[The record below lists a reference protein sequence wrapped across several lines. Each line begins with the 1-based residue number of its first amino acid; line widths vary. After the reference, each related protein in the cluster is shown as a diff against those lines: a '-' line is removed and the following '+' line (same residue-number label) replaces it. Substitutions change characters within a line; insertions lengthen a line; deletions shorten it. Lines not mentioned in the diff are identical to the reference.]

1 MGAISDNKD
10 KNKFS
15 PDFPAFGADFGSVKS
30 TSNGSNDFEYGD
42 DSVAGEYD
50 VKESSVF
57 KYGAVATSEAIG
69 AYYGNVTPKESPKET
84 HSETRIDRYAKD
96 MVSEEDNIY
105 GYETVP
111 ETEDTLPATDAE
123 VHSSEIIEDEEPESQ
138 SAVYEENLFAGIDT
152 GYDAEPESEA
162 AEEPEYAPEQETE
175 QEVEQEPVEKY
186 ESQAYEPDLDYELF
200 ENPHENK
207 TSEDPILVSYEKTL
221 TEDPAIVNMNLAH
234 MHRESYQKVKMSSWS
249 AAICTVAFFGIASV
263 CGFAFYFD
271 QRKNSSKG
279 VSNVP
284 PTTMAE
290 VTTAAEESS
299 EAAAMPTPTP
309 EPTATPEPTV
319 TPSPE
324 PTETPAPTP
333 TVAPQKTQV
342 YWPVTKKATPT
353 PVATKENGTENGGS
367 SEGGTGTG
375 EGNDDVSNE
384 GGNNKDNEGGVKTDA
399 GNGSENGGNGQ
410 ENSGSGT
417 VDNNNSSQ
425 SDSSTSSSNSSE
437 GNNGSNGQK
446 DGADSN

>member
-1 MGAISDNKD
+1 MRTISDNKD

-15 PDFPAFGADFGSVKS
+15 PDFPAFGADFGSEKS
-30 TSNGSNDFEYGD
+30 TSSGSNDFEYGD

-111 ETEDTLPATDAE
+111 ETEDTLPAAEAE
-123 VHSSEIIEDEEPESQ
+123 VQSSEIIEDEEPEYAPKQ
-138 SAVYEENLFAGIDT
+138 E
-152 GYDAEPESEA
+152 AEP
-162 AEEPEYAPEQETE
+162 
-175 QEVEQEPVEKY
+175 EVEQEPVEKY
-186 ESQAYEPDLDYELF
+186 ESQAYEPDLDDELF
-200 ENPHENK
+200 EKPHENK
-207 TSEDPILVSYEKTL
+207 NGEDPILVSYEKTL
-221 TEDPAIVNMNLAH
+221 IEDPAIVNMNLAH
-234 MHRESYQKVKMSSWS
+234 MHRESYSKVKMSSWS
-249 AAICTVAFFGIASV
+249 AAISTVAFFGIASV
-263 CGFAFYFD
+263 YGFAFYFD
-271 QRKNSSKG
+271 QSKNSSKG

-299 EAAAMPTPTP
+299 EAAATLTPTP
-309 EPTATPEPTV
+309 EPTA

-333 TVAPQKTQV
+333 TTVPQKTQV
-342 YWPVTKKATPT
+342 YWPVAKKTTATPT
-353 PVATKENGTENGGS
+353 PVATNENSSENGGS

-384 GGNNKDNEGGVKTDA
+384 GGNNKDNEGGVKTD
-399 GNGSENGGNGQ
+399 NENNKENGGNGQ
-410 ENSGSGT
+410 DNSGSGT
-417 VDNNNSSQ
+417 VDNNTGNKT
-425 SDSSTSSSNSSE
+425 DNNTSSNNSSE
-437 GNNGSNGQK
+437 GNNGSNGQQN
-446 DGADSN
+446 GGDSN

>member
-1 MGAISDNKD
+1 MGAVSDNKD

-15 PDFPAFGADFGSVKS
+15 PDFPAFGADFESAKS
-30 TSNGSNDFEYGD
+30 TSSGSNDFEYGD

-57 KYGAVATSEAIG
+57 KYGTVATSEAIG

-111 ETEDTLPATDAE
+111 ETEDTLPAAEAE
-123 VHSSEIIEDEEPESQ
+123 VQSSEIIEDEEPE
-138 SAVYEENLFAGIDT
+138 
-152 GYDAEPESEA
+152 
-162 AEEPEYAPEQETE
+162 YAPEQEAE
-175 QEVEQEPVEKY
+175 PEVEQEPIEKY
-186 ESQAYEPDLDYELF
+186 ESQAYEPDLGDELF
-200 ENPHENK
+200 EKPHENK
-207 TSEDPILVSYEKTL
+207 TGEDPILVSYEKTL
-221 TEDPAIVNMNLAH
+221 IEDPAIVNMNLAH
-234 MHRESYQKVKMSSWS
+234 MHRESYSKVKMSSWS

-271 QRKNSSKG
+271 QRKSSSKG

-299 EAAAMPTPTP
+299 EAAATLTPTP
-309 EPTATPEPTV
+309 EPTATPT
-319 TPSPE
+319 PE

-333 TVAPQKTQV
+333 TTVPKKTQV
-342 YWPVTKKATPT
+342 YWPVAKKTTATPT
-353 PVATKENGTENGGS
+353 PVATNENNNENGGS
-367 SEGGTGTG
+367 SEGGTGTS

-384 GGNNKDNEGGVKTDA
+384 GGNNKVNEGSNVKPDA
-399 GNGSENGGNGQ
+399 GNDNENVGNGQ
-410 ENSGSGT
+410 DNSGSGT
-417 VDNNNSSQ
+417 VDNNTGNKT
-425 SDSSTSSSNSSE
+425 DNNTSSNNSSE
-437 GNNGSNGQK
+437 GNNGSNGQQN
-446 DGADSN
+446 GGDSN

>member
-15 PDFPAFGADFGSVKS
+15 PDFPAFGADFGNAKS

-69 AYYGNVTPKESPKET
+69 AYYGNESQKETPKET
-84 HSETRIDRYAKD
+84 QSETRIDRYAKD

-111 ETEDTLPATDAE
+111 ETEDTLPAAEAE
-123 VHSSEIIEDEEPESQ
+123 VHSREIISEEEPESQ
-138 SAVYEENLFAGIDT
+138 SEVYDEDPFADIGTD
-152 GYDAEPESEA
+152 YHAEPESES
-162 AEEPEYAPEQETE
+162 EQEPEYAPEQEAE
-175 QEVEQEPVEKY
+175 PEVGQEPVEKY
-186 ESQAYEPDLDYELF
+186 ESQAYEPDLDDELF

-207 TSEDPILVSYEKTL
+207 TREDPILVSYEKTL
-221 TEDPAIVNMNLAH
+221 IEDPAIVNMNLAH
-234 MHRESYQKVKMSSWS
+234 MHRESYSKVKMSSWS

-271 QRKNSSKG
+271 QRKNNSKG

-299 EAAAMPTPTP
+299 EAAATLTPTP
-309 EPTATPEPTV
+309 EPTATPT
-319 TPSPE
+319 PE

-333 TVAPQKTQV
+333 TTVPQKTQV
-342 YWPVTKKATPT
+342 YWPVAKKTTATPT
-353 PVATKENGTENGGS
+353 PVATNENSSENGGS
-367 SEGGTGTG
+367 SEGGTGTS

-384 GGNNKDNEGGVKTDA
+384 GGNNKDNEGGNVKPDA

-437 GNNGSNGQK
+437 GNNGSNGQQ

>member
-1 MGAISDNKD
+1 MGAVSNNKD

-15 PDFPAFGADFGSVKS
+15 PDFPVFGADFGSAKS
-30 TSNGSNDFEYGD
+30 TSSGSNDFEYGD

-111 ETEDTLPATDAE
+111 ETEDTLPAAEAE
-123 VHSSEIIEDEEPESQ
+123 VQSSEIIEDEEPEYALEQ
-138 SAVYEENLFAGIDT
+138 E
-152 GYDAEPESEA
+152 AEP
-162 AEEPEYAPEQETE
+162 
-175 QEVEQEPVEKY
+175 EVEQEPVEKY
-186 ESQAYEPDLDYELF
+186 ESQAYEPDLDDELF
-200 ENPHENK
+200 EKPHENK
-207 TSEDPILVSYEKTL
+207 TGEDPILVSYEKTL
-221 TEDPAIVNMNLAH
+221 IEDPAIVNMNLAH
-234 MHRESYQKVKMSSWS
+234 MHRESYSKVKMSSWS

-309 EPTATPEPTV
+309 EPTATPT
-319 TPSPE
+319 PE

-333 TVAPQKTQV
+333 TAAPKKTQV
-342 YWPVTKKATPT
+342 YWPVAKKTTATPT
-353 PVATKENGTENGGS
+353 PVATNENSSENGGS
-367 SEGGTGTG
+367 SEGSTGTS

-384 GGNNKDNEGGVKTDA
+384 GGNNKDNEGSNVKPDA
-399 GNGSENGGNGQ
+399 GNDNENVGNGQ
-410 ENSGSGT
+410 DNSGSGT
-417 VDNNNSSQ
+417 VDNNTGNKT
-425 SDSSTSSSNSSE
+425 DNNTSSNNSSE
-437 GNNGSNGQK
+437 GNNGSNGQQN
-446 DGADSN
+446 GGDSN